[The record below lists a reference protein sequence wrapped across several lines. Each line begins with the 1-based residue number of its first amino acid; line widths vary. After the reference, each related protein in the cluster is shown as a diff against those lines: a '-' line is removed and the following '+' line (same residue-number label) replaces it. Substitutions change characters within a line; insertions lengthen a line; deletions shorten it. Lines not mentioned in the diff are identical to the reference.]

1 MGYSD
6 DDVYDKMA
14 SPERGER
21 HATEPYLYALSVRRK
36 ASMTQWALVTAGAQG
51 LGGALSRH
59 LLQRGY
65 RVIVH
70 YYTSAESAASLQ
82 REFGAE
88 RVLTVA
94 ADLATPAGRSML
106 IEVVLSHTERLHL
119 LINNMGVYPE
129 VSLLDTSLD
138 LWDKTFALTCT
149 AAFHLIQELYPH
161 MRGAASRIINIGD
174 SSIDRL
180 EGHVYATPY
189 YVAKYGLHVL
199 TRSYAP
205 LLAKHGILI
214 NMISPGWLEN
224 SVGPLNPE
232 LPAGRK
238 GTFQDII
245 GALDYLLSDAA
256 SYVSGANL
264 IVSGGFNLTHRS
276 GGFDNEIAY
285 P

>member
-1 MGYSD
+1 
-6 DDVYDKMA
+6 
-14 SPERGER
+14 
-21 HATEPYLYALSVRRK
+21 
-36 ASMTQWALVTAGAQG
+36 MTRWALVTAGAQG
-51 LGGALSRH
+51 LGGALSLH

-65 RVIVH
+65 HVIIH
-70 YYTSAESAASLQ
+70 YHTSAEYAAALQ
-82 REFGAE
+82 QEFGVE

-94 ADLATPAGRSML
+94 ADLTSPEGRIAL
-106 IEVVLSHTERLHL
+106 VKAVVNHTERLYL
-119 LINNMGVYPE
+119 LINNMGIYPE

-138 LWDKTFALTCT
+138 VWDKTFTLTCT
-149 AAFHLIQELYPH
+149 AAFHLIQELHPH
-161 MRGAASRIINIGD
+161 MRGAAARIINIGD

-205 LLAKHGILI
+205 LLVKDGILV

-224 SVGPLNPE
+224 SLGPSDPD

-264 IVSGGFNLTHRS
+264 VVSGGYNLTRH
-276 GGFDNEIAY
+276 
-285 P
+285 

>member
-1 MGYSD
+1 MN
-6 DDVYDKMA
+6 VMK
-14 SPERGER
+14 
-21 HATEPYLYALSVRRK
+21 PYLSKRK

-65 RVIVH
+65 RVVTH
-70 YYTSAESAASLQ
+70 YHTSAVNAASLQ
-82 REFGAE
+82 REFGPE

-94 ADLATPAGRSML
+94 ADLAAPEGRSTL
-106 IEVVLSHTERLHL
+106 IEAVLSHTERLHL

-149 AAFHLIQELYPH
+149 AAFHLIQALHPH
-161 MRGAASRIINIGD
+161 MRGETGRIINIGD

-180 EGHVYATPY
+180 EGHIYATPY

-205 LLAKHGILI
+205 LLANHGISI

-224 SVGPLNPE
+224 SVGPPNPD
-232 LPAGRK
+232 LPAGRR

-264 IVSGGFNLTHRS
+264 VVSGGFNLTHDS
-276 GGFDNEIAY
+276 GEFDDASAR